1 MSMLFSD
8 QSHLAYTLLNE
19 DFHPFFRL
27 VEIGVNISD
36 FDDYQQKDIWYLI
49 ERNIIEIVD
58 DAIKFKNIR
67 EIKIL
72 YMLWRTGT
80 FCLFYK
86 IESDLVVAQN
96 LVEKNFCEY
105 TSKVFSEPEINYLSF
120 ILDDKK
126 YGNRPKLR
134 NKFAHGKFS
143 NLDEKKYL
151 EYYLELLQIAIFY
164 VIRINDELEYYA
176 GMNNSK

>member
-1 MSMLFSD
+1 
-8 QSHLAYTLLNE
+8 
-19 DFHPFFRL
+19 
-27 VEIGVNISD
+27 
-36 FDDYQQKDIWYLI
+36 
-49 ERNIIEIVD
+49 
-58 DAIKFKNIR
+58 
-67 EIKIL
+67 
-72 YMLWRTGT
+72 MLWRTGT

-86 IESDLVVAQN
+86 LESDLVVAQN

-126 YGNRPKLR
+126 YGNGPKIR
-134 NKFAHGKFS
+134 NKFVHGKFS